1 MTRGSRVKS
10 HVLLQVIVTCFDW
23 YWKRV
28 ANLFRP
34 FHNSIVSSFGIRQTT
49 VAAELIILTISDW
62 AAFGASNGEVRVSDV
77 RLVHVQE
84 GLQKAKN
91 KPASTKNEAEK
102 CSSSRLAKA
111 AVRFKALFETRVC
124 LYSGMRRE

>member
-1 MTRGSRVKS
+1 M
-10 HVLLQVIVTCFDW
+10 
-23 YWKRV
+23 
-28 ANLFRP
+28 
-34 FHNSIVSSFGIRQTT
+34 RQTT

-62 AAFGASNGEVRVSDV
+62 AAFGASTGEVRVRDV

-84 GLQKAKN
+84 GLQEAKN

-111 AVRFKALFETRVC
+111 AVRFKALFVIRAC
-124 LYSGMRRE
+124 LYPGMSRE